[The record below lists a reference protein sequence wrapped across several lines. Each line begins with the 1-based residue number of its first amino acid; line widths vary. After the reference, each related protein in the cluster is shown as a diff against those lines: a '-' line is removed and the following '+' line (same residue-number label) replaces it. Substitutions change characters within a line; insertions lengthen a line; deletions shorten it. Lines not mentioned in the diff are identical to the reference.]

1 MMDRPICQYSYLH
14 LNPLISLLP
23 LRLGPAL
30 LIDTRVFLPLGS
42 KVLVKTLVIIDIAGV
57 IHHFIAFT
65 FENKIKR
72 PKQAYISCK
81 FNIYES
87 KPKIIT
93 FQ

>member
-23 LRLGPAL
+23 LRLGPFVMGETPGCLPLGPAL
-30 LIDTRVFLPLGS
+30 LIDTQVFLPLGS

-65 FENKIKR
+65 FENK
-72 PKQAYISCK
+72 
-81 FNIYES
+81 N
-87 KPKIIT
+87 
-93 FQ
+93 